1 MLKIAPIN
9 WKTLENSKLWKNKN
23 FQKKKIISRP
33 YDTQDSRVVPHR
45 STDWAQQ
52 CLTSQ
57 FGWDAV

>member
-1 MLKIAPIN
+1 MKFHEISMKFIPISEIV
-9 WKTLENSKLWKNKN
+9 KFPFPT
-23 FQKKKIISRP
+23 

-52 CLTSQ
+52 FLTSQ

>member
-1 MLKIAPIN
+1 MLK
-9 WKTLENSKLWKNKN
+9 
-23 FQKKKIISRP
+23 KKKHSTP
-33 YDTQDSRVVPHR
+33 KKKNVKKTFDTQDSRVVPHR